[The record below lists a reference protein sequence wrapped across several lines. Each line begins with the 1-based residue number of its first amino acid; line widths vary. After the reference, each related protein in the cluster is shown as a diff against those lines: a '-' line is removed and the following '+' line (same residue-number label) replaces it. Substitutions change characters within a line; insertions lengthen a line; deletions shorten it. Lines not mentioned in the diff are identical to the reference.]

1 MSFGEFLVEGALHI
15 ADLRAFDHILFIVAL
30 AVVFDP
36 RDWRKLFGLVTAF
49 TIGHSIT
56 LALVSFDYQL
66 LPSKWVEFFIPV
78 TILLTSIMHLF
89 ALRRRVS
96 SMSMGLKFIVVLL
109 FGLIHG
115 MGFSPYLKMLVGKDD
130 PIALP
135 LFAFNIG
142 VEIGQ
147 LLILLCFFIISGLI
161 YGLTRVKH
169 REWSI
174 FVLGGTSFLSLVILI
189 ENWPW

>member
-130 PIALP
+130 HIALP
-135 LFAFNIG
+135 LFAFN
-142 VEIGQ
+142 
-147 LLILLCFFIISGLI
+147 
-161 YGLTRVKH
+161 
-169 REWSI
+169 
-174 FVLGGTSFLSLVILI
+174 
-189 ENWPW
+189 

>member
-1 MSFGEFLVEGALHI
+1 MSFGEFIVEGACHI
-15 ADLRAFDHILFIVAL
+15 ADLRAYDHILFIIAL
-30 AVVFDP
+30 AVVFET
-36 RDWRKLFGLVTAF
+36 RDWRKLVGLVTAF

-56 LALVSFDYQL
+56 LALVTFDVHL
-66 LPSKWVEFFIPV
+66 LSSTWVEFFIPV
-78 TILLTSIMHLF
+78 TILLTSLMHL
-89 ALRRRVS
+89 ASLRRRVS
-96 SMSMGLKFIVVLL
+96 SVSMGVKFLVVLI

-147 LLILLCFFIISGLI
+147 LLILLGFFIISGLVF
-161 YGLTRVKH
+161 GLTRVKH
-169 REWSI
+169 REWCI
-174 FVLGGTSFLSLVILI
+174 FVLGGTSFLSLILLI